1 MVSTNRLKDTES
13 MTKMAY
19 LLLYVLV
26 WARGG
31 NVQPFVIDDKQSVRA
46 VLTPDRE
53 EKRQNGR
60 RMKEDGEPM
69 FTLTAQDRHGVAVTE
84 NDIVTYNVQQTVKV
98 RKQEVN
104 VIELQVLLRGAK
116 TKGLLTNKQ
125 IADALG
131 VPITKV
137 EHWFRVDDGFAIP
150 TPEIWSKL
158 KEVLKIETD
167 EFDAPI
173 MEFVEQDNNFDQA
186 NRVYG
191 VEGIAPTVTRA
202 KPDIPILIAEKNWGQ
217 TPINTNSDGTSR
229 CICAGLYK
237 QNWSHFDPTREK
249 QTYTGVVVNETDT
262 NKVCETEKG

>member
-1 MVSTNRLKDTES
+1 MVFTNRPKDTES
-13 MTKMAY
+13 LTKKAY
-19 LLLYVLV
+19 PLLYVLV

-69 FTLTAQDRHGVAVTE
+69 FTLTAQDRHGIA
-84 NDIVTYNVQQTVKV
+84 
-98 RKQEVN
+98 
-104 VIELQVLLRGAK
+104 IEG
-116 TKGLLTNKQ
+116 
-125 IADALG
+125 
-131 VPITKV
+131 
-137 EHWFRVDDGFAIP
+137 
-150 TPEIWSKL
+150 
-158 KEVLKIETD
+158 
-167 EFDAPI
+167 
-173 MEFVEQDNNFDQA
+173 
-186 NRVYG
+186 
-191 VEGIAPTVTRA
+191 
-202 KPDIPILIAEKNWGQ
+202 GQ

-249 QTYTGVVVNETDT
+249 QTYTGVVVNETNT